1 MCKVDLL
8 SLEKEILE
16 SHDFRTKSERKVE
29 GSAQLFLISCDFIY
43 FIKAIDQTA
52 WRLSVMGYGQVV
64 TD

>member
-29 GSAQLFLISCDFIY
+29 GSAQLFLVSCDLFILSR
-43 FIKAIDQTA
+43 AIDYN
-52 WRLSVMGYGQVV
+52 RLAAIGDGL
-64 TD
+64 